1 MRHLP
6 VGLTATA
13 RCDESYLR
21 GRDAP
26 GVIGW
31 VRCLAVME
39 GRCIMAAPRPRPALA
54 VIREGNP
61 SRKPV
66 KEGLKLPPS
75 EVVEPDWAEVLPAG
89 DDDSEVARLRA
100 VATREWNR
108 IVPVLKVSAGLG
120 VVDMTVLTD
129 YCVCVARIDQGER
142 SLTRDGVLMAGER
155 GMQKSG
161 WTTIVGQ
168 YRTQLRAYIVEL
180 GLSPSARMK
189 IGAPKDDDDADSDPF
204 D

>member
-1 MRHLP
+1 
-6 VGLTATA
+6 
-13 RCDESYLR
+13 
-21 GRDAP
+21 
-26 GVIGW
+26 
-31 VRCLAVME
+31 
-39 GRCIMAAPRPRPALA
+39 

-61 SRKPV
+61 GRRPV
-66 KEGLKLPPS
+66 KEGIKLPPT
-75 EVVEPDWAEVLPAG
+75 EVEEPDWLEVFSAAG
-89 DDDSEVARLRA
+89 TDTEIERLRF
-100 VATREWNR
+100 VASREWSR

-120 VVDMTVLTD
+120 IVDMTVLTD

-142 SLTRDGVLMAGER
+142 SLTRDGVLIEGER
-155 GMQKSG
+155 GWQKSG

-189 IGAPKDDDDADSDPF
+189 IGPAKDDDGDSDPF